1 MKIREMFCGLAIL
14 AMASPV
20 LANKYIIDMQGESP
34 NRVIVYANAE
44 DIARLGG
51 SAFSKTLIRGMELE
65 LVYEAADKPHWTVM
79 AAQFECPNMNRMI
92 MPDLNGSNV
101 RVPKDSEINLASLP
115 EVDTIRFRSNG
126 GGTWSRKKDR
136 YDATQPT
143 DWQTTSSYTL
153 LQAYRIA
160 CQPDAFS
167 SALQASGNPDHSIN
181 NGLLAKSMEGLGI
194 HVLDVVPIGA
204 GEDAADFT
212 WKHIWKDAVRP
223 PSVAAREM
231 TPDEIAGLKRNMAEL
246 KSSVDREADETNA
259 TLKKL
264 GGELSFTT
272 KAAQLRGKRKLSR
285 AESTLVQVWV
295 GKTEHDVVV
304 ANGPPAI
311 NDAGGMRFLSYGSSY
326 DNQVQW
332 VNAFNGAPMGT
343 AGGWQYCNMRYVLM
357 PDASDNVNKVVDV
370 RVTADSAGDTRGMH
384 ACADIMNAPGQ

>member
-1 MKIREMFCGLAIL
+1 MS
-14 AMASPV
+14 SPV

-34 NRVIVYANAE
+34 NRVIVYADAE
-44 DIARLGG
+44 DIASLGG
-51 SAFSKTLIRGMELE
+51 NAFSETLIRGMELE
-65 LVYEAADKPHWTVM
+65 LVYEAADKPHWTVIE
-79 AAQFECPNMNRMI
+79 AQFECPNMNRLI
-92 MPDLNGSNV
+92 MPELNGRNV
-101 RVPKDSEINLASLP
+101 RAPKDSEGKLVSLP
-115 EVDTIRFRSNG
+115 KVDTIRFRSNG

-136 YDATQPT
+136 YEKTQPT
-143 DWQTTSSYTL
+143 DWQTTSSNTL
-153 LQAYRIA
+153 LRAYRIA

-167 SALQASGNPDHSIN
+167 SALQASGNPDRSIN
-181 NGLLAKSMEGLGI
+181 NGLLAKNMEGLGI
-194 HVLDVVPIGA
+194 HVLGVVPIGS

-212 WKHIWKDAVRP
+212 WKNIWKGAVRP
-223 PSVAAREM
+223 PSVAERKM
-231 TPDEIAGLKRNMAEL
+231 TPDEMAGLRRNTAEL
-246 KSSVDREADETNA
+246 KSRVDRAAEETNA

-311 NDAGGMRFLSYGSSY
+311 NEAGGMRFLSYGRSY

-332 VNAFNGAPMGT
+332 VNAFNGAPMGS
-343 AGGWQYCNMRYVLM
+343 AGGWQYCNVRYVLM
-357 PDASDNVNKVVDV
+357 PDESDNVYKVADV

>member
-1 MKIREMFCGLAIL
+1 MNVQELFCGLALL

-20 LANKYIIDMQGESP
+20 LANKYIIDVQGESP
-34 NRVIVYANAE
+34 NRVIVYADAE

-51 SAFSKTLIRGMELE
+51 SAFSKTLIRGIELE
-65 LVYEAADKPHWTVM
+65 LVYEAADKPNWTVM
-79 AAQFECPNMNRMI
+79 AAQFECPNMNRMN
-92 MPDLNGSNV
+92 MPDVNGSNV
-101 RVPKDSEINLASLP
+101 RVPKDMEVKLASLP
-115 EVDTIRFRSNG
+115 EVDTIRFRSSG
-126 GGTWSRKKDR
+126 GGTWSRKKDS
-136 YDATQPT
+136 YDAMQPT

-167 SALQASGNPDHSIN
+167 SALQASGNPDRSIN
-181 NGLLAKSMEGLGI
+181 DGLLAKNMEGLGL
-194 HVLDVVPIGA
+194 HGLAVVPIGP

-223 PSVAAREM
+223 PSVAARKM
-231 TPDEIAGLKRNMAEL
+231 TPAEIAGLKRNMAQL
-246 KSSVDREADETNA
+246 KSKVDREADQTNA

-264 GGELSFTT
+264 GGELSFTA
-272 KAAQLRGKRKLSR
+272 KAAQLRGKRKLSL

-311 NDAGGMRFLSYGSSY
+311 NEAGGMRFLSYGSSY

-332 VNAFNGAPMGT
+332 VNAFNGAPMGS
-343 AGGWQYCNMRYVLM
+343 AGGWQYCNVRYVLM
-357 PDASDNVNKVVDV
+357 PDESDNVYKVADV
-370 RVTADSAGDTRGMH
+370 RVAADSAGDTRGMH
-384 ACADIMNAPGQ
+384 ACANVMNTPGQ

>member
-1 MKIREMFCGLAIL
+1 MNIQELFCGLALL

-34 NRVIVYANAE
+34 NRVIVYADAE

-51 SAFSKTLIRGMELE
+51 SAFSKTLIRGIELE
-65 LVYEAADKPHWTVM
+65 LVYEAADKPNWTVM
-79 AAQFECPNMNRMI
+79 AAQFECPNMNRMN
-92 MPDLNGSNV
+92 MPDVNGSNV
-101 RVPKDSEINLASLP
+101 RVPKEVEVKLASLP
-115 EVDTIRFRSNG
+115 EVDTIRFRSSG
-126 GGTWSRKKDR
+126 GGTWSRKKDS
-136 YDATQPT
+136 YDAMQPT

-167 SALQASGNPDHSIN
+167 SALQASGNPDRSIN
-181 NGLLAKSMEGLGI
+181 DGLLAKNMEGLGI
-194 HVLDVVPIGA
+194 HGLAVAPIGP

-212 WKHIWKDAVRP
+212 WKHIWKNAVRP
-223 PSVAAREM
+223 PSVAARKM
-231 TPDEIAGLKRNMAEL
+231 TPAEIAGLKRNTAQL
-246 KSSVDREADETNA
+246 KSKVDREADETKA

-264 GGELSFTT
+264 GGELSFTA

-311 NDAGGMRFLSYGSSY
+311 NEAGGMRFLSYGSSY

-332 VNAFNGAPMGT
+332 VNAFNGAPMGS
-343 AGGWQYCNMRYVLM
+343 AGGWQYCNVRYVLM
-357 PDASDNVNKVVDV
+357 PDESDNVYKVADV
-370 RVTADSAGDTRGMH
+370 RVAADSAGDTRGMH
-384 ACADIMNAPGQ
+384 ACANVMNTPGQ